1 MSVRA
6 VFFAL
11 FAQSADLPDRAQAL
25 RTAAGSG
32 LCQCRFFATA
42 RDLLELVQMPI
53 PVTPAVRFSTHDPSM
68 TAPLPEAAR
77 FISHERQLVRR
88 MYPLRILGLAAGFLC
103 VAGVLYVNG
112 ASRLTWALLIA
123 NGFLWPHLARW
134 IAMHA
139 RSPRKAELRNL
150 VIDSVLG
157 GIWIALMQ
165 FNLLPSALSSVMLAF
180 DRLSLGGPRL
190 LARAF
195 AGQVL
200 GCLAAVLVFGFSLK
214 PTTTMFEIAMT
225 LPLLIVYPL
234 VIGCVNYRLVRTVSR
249 QNRRLAQLNRVDGLT
264 GLLNRGSWEDR
275 AVEILRRHQRLG
287 LPAALL
293 MIDIDH
299 FKRINDE
306 HGHLTGD
313 EVIRAV
319 AGIIRRCTR
328 DVDIPGR
335 YGGDEFAIVLVQ
347 TNAEMARLVAE
358 RIRLNVLAG
367 EPDGIPVSMSTVS
380 IGVATNEAGMNDA
393 RAWVKRA
400 DVALLEAKAAG
411 RDRVAI
417 AH

>member
-1 MSVRA
+1 
-6 VFFAL
+6 
-11 FAQSADLPDRAQAL
+11 
-25 RTAAGSG
+25 
-32 LCQCRFFATA
+32 
-42 RDLLELVQMPI
+42 
-53 PVTPAVRFSTHDPSM
+53 M
-68 TAPLPEAAR
+68 TVPPPEVAR

-88 MYPLRILGLAAGFLC
+88 MYPLRILGMAAGFLC

-112 ASRLTWALLIA
+112 VSRLTWALLFA

-134 IAMHA
+134 IALRA

-150 VIDSVLG
+150 VIDSALG
-157 GIWIALMQ
+157 GAWIALMQ
-165 FNLLPSALSSVMLAF
+165 FNLLPSALSAVMFAF
-180 DRLSLGGPRL
+180 DRLSLGGPKL

-195 AGQVL
+195 AGLVL
-200 GCLAAVLVFGFSLK
+200 GCLAAVLAFGFDFQ
-214 PTTTMFEIAMT
+214 PATTMFEIVMS

-299 FKRINDE
+299 FKQINDE

-335 YGGDEFAIVLVQ
+335 YGGDEFAIILVQ
-347 TNAEMARLVAE
+347 TDAEMARLVAE

-367 EPDGIPVSMSTVS
+367 EPDGIPVAMSTVS
-380 IGVATNEAGMNDA
+380 IGIATNEAGMNDA

-400 DVALLEAKAAG
+400 DVALLEAKAYG
-411 RDRVAI
+411 RDRVAV